1 MQVGH
6 FYFLKDIYYEEFND
20 SKLMKN
26 HESIN
31 GSLHDRPCYCCL
43 KVLND
48 NIYWGIPISSQVT
61 KYKEIYEKKVLRYG
75 KCDTIVFGNVLGVE
89 KAFLIQNMCPI
100 TDKYIKNEYIN
111 SGIPVVLDNVTSDLI
126 QKKATK
132 VLTLLNHNVVN
143 LIFPDVKAIENRLNS
158 TDK

>member
-1 MQVGH
+1 M
-6 FYFLKDIYYEEFND
+6 
-20 SKLMKN
+20 
-26 HESIN
+26 
-31 GSLHDRPCYCCL
+31 
-43 KVLND
+43 
-48 NIYWGIPISSQVT
+48 T

-143 LIFPDVKAIENRLNS
+143 LIFPDVKAIENKLNS